1 MDDRLEL
8 PYWLALRRA
17 GLGSTNFSLLVSG
30 FGNISQAW
38 EADSRALA
46 AAGLDPQ
53 YIRAVHKA
61 RMAFDADRELSL
73 LEKHGVRALT
83 WLDPAYPSSLAEIHQ
98 SPPVLF
104 VRGAAGPQFE
114 NAVAVVGTRRVTP
127 YGRQACELFCEA
139 LALAGVA
146 IISGL
151 ARGVDSIAHRV
162 AIEHGTPTVA
172 VLAGGVDTIY
182 PRENQGLA
190 DRILETGCLI
200 SEYPI
205 GIPARPDYFPRRNRI
220 LSGLARATLVVEA
233 GEGSGAL
240 HTANWAFEQHRD
252 VFAIPGSIFSKQ
264 SAGTNQLIREN
275 TAKLVATPEQLCEE
289 LNLISVGKQVP
300 LRLAENGATD
310 TPSSPAGPP
319 RTPGTE
325 ALFALLSSQALHVDE
340 LARTLSR
347 PVAEVSGMLTMLELE
362 GYAIQEGPMKYRK
375 S

>member
-1 MDDRLEL
+1 MDELPEL

-30 FGNISQAW
+30 FGSITRAW
-38 EADSRALA
+38 EADSHALA
-46 AAGLDPQ
+46 VVGLDPQ
-53 YIRAVHKA
+53 YVRAFLKA
-61 RMAFDADRELSL
+61 RNSFDADRELEL
-73 LEKHGVRALT
+73 CDKHGVRALT
-83 WLDPAYPSSLAEIHQ
+83 WLDSAYPSSLAEIPQ

-127 YGRQACELFCEA
+127 YGRQAAEVFCSA

-172 VLAGGVDTIY
+172 VLAGGIDTVY

-190 DRILETGCLI
+190 ERILENGCWV
-200 SEYPI
+200 SEYPV

-240 HTANWAFEQHRD
+240 HTANWAFAQQRD
-252 VFAIPGSIFSKQ
+252 VFAIPGSVFSKQ
-264 SAGTNQLIREN
+264 SAGTNQLIRES
-275 TAKLVATPEQLCEE
+275 TAKLVATPQQLCEE
-289 LNLISVGKQVP
+289 LNLISVGSQAP
-300 LRLAENGATD
+300 LRLAESRSPAPRAGATAA
-310 TPSSPAGPP
+310 PQS
-319 RTPGTE
+319 PGTE
-325 ALFALLSSQALHVDE
+325 ALFALLAAQPLHVDE

-362 GYAIQEGPMKYRK
+362 GLAVQDGPMKYRK
-375 S
+375 A